1 MMVVKV
7 DEREKIREKSGY
19 AIHNSIIYM
28 NTIDFR
34 DSIGLDSNS
43 FHVRHN
49 KHALRAKIRKKCAI

>member
-49 KHALRAKIRKKCAI
+49 KRTEG